1 MNRAGVS
8 QNIGLKSDIRS
19 ISSLNKRGSTA
30 RVLNL
35 IRIHQEAD
43 LEGER
48 ITTPLFKND
57 ALNACFFIKHNL
69 LDNEKYIFPESRT
82 RATKILIP
90 FNVKELNLGGQYV
103 FLGQPGYLEALSH
116 YVGGDLGAASEDA
129 RTLHALDS
137 MPSFDPFLLRQWL
150 ARNGI
155 LPDMRYFD
163 LNMNDVKEIE
173 LFVQGE
179 ILKFLSMA
187 SRGAAGGESASRL
200 VKKMMSGKDDHDLE
214 PFRHTLKF
222 GKTEFQE
229 GLFAWRGFLY
239 YKWCAAAMEAVIP
252 KLVEEMAS
260 ARPERD
266 WGPDARKA
274 VNQCLVQL
282 THLLVKSYAEAK
294 RRLSAYD
301 QTFEALTVQRNP
313 YPFRE
318 FLLTGPTRFQ
328 RLGELMGSLQNLMQF
343 WNYRTQGRNPARIRP
358 EEYFELWFDFEGSF
372 KSQDIS

>member
-1 MNRAGVS
+1 MTRASVG

-19 ISSLNKRGSTA
+19 ISSLHKRGSTA

-43 LEGER
+43 QEGER
-48 ITTPLFKND
+48 IITPLFKND
-57 ALNACFFIKHNL
+57 ALNSCFFIKHNL
-69 LDNEKYIFPESRT
+69 RDNEKYIFPESRT

-116 YVGGDLGAASEDA
+116 YVGGDLRSASEDA
-129 RTLHALDS
+129 RTLHALDTV
-137 MPSFDPFLLRQWL
+137 PSFDPFLLRQWL

-155 LPDMRYFD
+155 LPDMRYFN
-163 LNMNDVKEIE
+163 LNMSDVKEIE

-200 VKKMMSGKDDHDLE
+200 VKKMMSGKDDPDLE
-214 PFRHTLKF
+214 PFRNTLKF
-222 GKTEFQE
+222 GKAEFQE

-252 KLVEEMAS
+252 KPSWTLWAS
-260 ARPERD
+260 ASE
-266 WGPDARKA
+266 KA
-274 VNQCLVQL
+274 VSSPMMYMALS
-282 THLLVKSYAEAK
+282 TPLLASSIMV
-294 RRLSAYD
+294 
-301 QTFEALTVQRNP
+301 
-313 YPFRE
+313 
-318 FLLTGPTRFQ
+318 
-328 RLGELMGSLQNLMQF
+328 
-343 WNYRTQGRNPARIRP
+343 
-358 EEYFELWFDFEGSF
+358 
-372 KSQDIS
+372 